1 MSIPQTPSYVPNRPC
16 KTPSYNSEEIYN
28 APDTTYFLGNLEEG
42 EEPSAAGP
50 STSKVETVYN
60 GPDATYVLTYLE
72 EESPIPEPSSKV
84 VTKRKKKTVPKIISK
99 LIKKNKKKRDA
110 RKKRRKNS
118 LLKKIRFLNS
128 LISYKNRGQTE
139 SRATIA
145 KFISNNFL
153 PTVEMLEYKLDL
165 ILEML
170 Q

>member
-1 MSIPQTPSYVPNRPC
+1 MSVPETPSYVPNRPC
-16 KTPSYNSEEIYN
+16 KTPSYTSEEFLIYD
-28 APDTTYFLGNLEEG
+28 APDTTYFL
-42 EEPSAAGP
+42 A
-50 STSKVETVYN
+50 
-60 GPDATYVLTYLE
+60 DLE
-72 EESPIPEPSSKV
+72 EEAESSTPKPNSSKV
-84 VTKRKKKTVPKIISK
+84 VKKQKKKTVPKIITK

-153 PTVEMLEYKLDL
+153 PTIEMLEYKLDL

>member
-16 KTPSYNSEEIYN
+16 KTPPYNSEEFYN
-28 APDTTYFLGNLEEG
+28 A
-42 EEPSAAGP
+42 
-50 STSKVETVYN
+50 
-60 GPDATYVLTYLE
+60 PDATYVLTNLE
-72 EESPIPEPSSKV
+72 EEPSTPEPSSSKV

-153 PTVEMLEYKLDL
+153 PTIEMLEYKLDL